1 MRGTTSRQ
9 VTMLGVIDPEQLI
22 PADHPIR
29 RIRPLV
35 EAALVDLEPTFE
47 RMYAEI
53 GLRMSSQ
60 KGTTV
65 IAQKGTPWERK
76 RSQQ

>member
-65 IAQKGTPWERK
+65 IAQKGTTWERK
-76 RSQQ
+76 RSQ